1 MRCYCCTRLVC
12 QKKKMKYIILACVL
26 TVVIELAFFL
36 LVGKRSRD
44 FVFVCVLI
52 NIATNLT
59 LNLILS
65 LLYAAGWY
73 GNLQVLALEVLVV
86 FTEYRVYALLEGK
99 SRKLM
104 LLTIAAN
111 VITYG
116 LGLIIF

>member
-1 MRCYCCTRLVC
+1 MRCHCCTCLVY
-12 QKKKMKYIILACVL
+12 QEKKMKYMILACVL
-26 TVVIELAFFL
+26 TVVIELVFFL

-65 LLYAAGWY
+65 VMNLMGWY
-73 GNLQVLALEVLVV
+73 GSLQVIVLEVLVV
-86 FTEYRVYALLEGK
+86 FAEYWVYALLEGK

>member
-1 MRCYCCTRLVC
+1 MCCHCRARLVC
-12 QKKKMKYIILACVL
+12 QKKKMKNMILACVL
-26 TVVIELAFFL
+26 TVVTELMFFL

-65 LLYAAGWY
+65 LLNLIGWY
-73 GNLQVLALEVLVV
+73 GNLQVIALEILVV
-86 FTEYRVYALLEGK
+86 FAEYRVYALLEDKGQ
-99 SRKLM
+99 RLM

>member
-1 MRCYCCTRLVC
+1 MRCRCCARLVC
-12 QKKKMKYIILACVL
+12 QKEKMKYILLACVL
-26 TVVIELAFFL
+26 TVVIELVFFL
-36 LVGKRSRD
+36 LIGKRSRD
-44 FVFVCVLI
+44 FAFVCVLI

-73 GNLQVLALEVLVV
+73 GNLQVIGLEVLVV
-86 FTEYRVYALLEGK
+86 LAEYRVYALLEGK

-111 VITYG
+111 AITYG
-116 LGLIIF
+116 LGLVIF